1 MEDLNILSGFKN
13 LIILNPANE
22 TELNYVY
29 QKFKN
34 HNGPIYF
41 RINKSQRSNSKNII
55 FKKKGNFF
63 IKKGLGS
70 NVIISGKIFDYLKI
84 NFTESALNK
93 LNIISMPIFNYNFS
107 KNIYSFINKNKQTL
121 FLVDNKQTFLFEKM
135 KHEVSQI
142 TNQSVWNLDLEPT
155 KVSKVGDELDILK
168 QSGFHIKNLRK
179 FLLK

>member
-1 MEDLNILSGFKN
+1 
-13 LIILNPANE
+13 
-22 TELNYVY
+22 
-29 QKFKN
+29 
-34 HNGPIYF
+34 
-41 RINKSQRSNSKNII
+41 
-55 FKKKGNFF
+55 
-63 IKKGLGS
+63 
-70 NVIISGKIFDYLKI
+70 
-84 NFTESALNK
+84 
-93 LNIISMPIFNYNFS
+93 MPIFNYNFS